1 MNRLSSLASSDSS
14 LSRPFP
20 ELHLEELGGAS
31 AIKPSELS
39 SRTSLSPLGNL
50 LRPRVE
56 RPRSFMVPVRYEP
69 GYRYP
74 LIVWLHNDGY
84 NENQIRDVLPHIS
97 TRNFVGVG
105 VRGSLAIDSVGNRF
119 AWSQTPAAVARCE
132 DAVWQAVDDAC
143 ERYSI
148 HRERI
153 FLAGYGEGG
162 TMARRVAFRRSSHF
176 AGCIALGGRLP
187 RGGNVFGNLNAAR
200 ELKNFWALAIHGQA
214 MSEEQFDEDI
224 RLAADAKL
232 RMDVRRYTTDDEMVT
247 EVLRDVNVWAMEIV
261 TGQKATDSH
270 SAAQDWATTPVQ
282 FSSN

>member
-14 LSRPFP
+14 GTQPLTKLHREETTRDVVIESRESSPRT
-20 ELHLEELGGAS
+20 AS
-31 AIKPSELS
+31 G
-39 SRTSLSPLGNL
+39 PLGNL
-50 LRPRVE
+50 LRPKIE
-56 RPRSFMVPVRYEP
+56 RPRSFMVPVRYEA

-105 VRGSLAIDSVGNRF
+105 VRASLAIDSSGNRF

-176 AGCIALGGRLP
+176 AGCISLGGRMP
-187 RGGNVFGNLNAAR
+187 RGGNVFGNLNAVR
-200 ELKNFWALAIHGQA
+200 SLKNFWALAVDSPS
-214 MSEEQFDEDI
+214 MSDEQFDEDI

-232 RMDVRRYTTDDEMVT
+232 QMDVRRYTTDDEMVT

-261 TGQKATDSH
+261 TGQKASASQ
-270 SAAQDWATTPVQ
+270 SAAQNWATTPVQ